1 MGKTVDMHVCVCA
14 SMCVTECARMHMHTG
29 VYSNGPAAHL
39 QGVRGC
45 QHLGAGTRVTEHCT
59 FWEREHLA
67 GITVFHLALRTAW
80 RAVRAITMPRTDDS
94 SLASM
99 NGLMEDRI
107 QAGVK
112 YLHHKLKRF
121 AV

>member
-14 SMCVTECARMHMHTG
+14 SACVTECARMHMHTG

-99 NGLMEDRI
+99 NGLMEDGI